1 MLTLP
6 SPADQEGLPQVGVQE
21 GVQRR
26 DQPVHHGGVR
36 HVAAAAHRRV
46 LAGPQA
52 PPGGRAARPGKTA
65 AVGPRALSAG
75 RAASSPGGS
84 QVGSRKPR
92 RVV

>member
-6 SPADQEGLPQVGVQE
+6 PSADQEGLPQVGVQE

-26 DQPVHHGGVR
+26 DQPIHHGGVR
-36 HVAAAAHRRV
+36 HVAASAHRRV

-75 RAASSPGGS
+75 RAASSPGGFA
-84 QVGSRKPR
+84 GREP
-92 RVV
+92 